1 MVDWAKKITKS
12 CSGDIQADEQIEA
25 GVFVQP
31 AGAMGRS
38 LGSQL
43 GGIGGLIAVTR
54 SQEKKRDAM
63 EIKTDEGIGLQLGS
77 GRRVIGMTSRRFLI
91 WGHSQ
96 LSGKPKGLETAIS
109 LDDVVSISHEK
120 GKIVTKMVFE
130 FADGSGAIM
139 DAANIG
145 KPEVFIEAYQRLAG

>member
-12 CSGDIQADEQIEA
+12 CAGDIAADEQIEA
-25 GVFVQP
+25 GTFVQP
-31 AGAMGRS
+31 AGAMGRQ

-43 GGIGGLIAVTR
+43 GGIAGLVAVTR
-54 SQEKKRDAM
+54 NQEKKRDAM
-63 EIKTDEGIGLQLGS
+63 EIKTDEGLGMQLGS
-77 GRRVIGMTSRRFLI
+77 GRRVIGLTSRRFLM

-96 LSGKPKGLETAIS
+96 LSGKPKGLEAEIP
-109 LDDVVSISHEK
+109 LDDLVSISHDK
-120 GKIVTKMVFE
+120 GKLVTKMVFE

-145 KPEVFIEAYQRLAG
+145 KPETFIEAYERLSR

>member
-1 MVDWAKKITKS
+1 MVDWAKKITKA

-31 AGAMGRS
+31 SGAMGKS

-43 GGIGGLIAVTR
+43 GGIAGLVAVSR

-63 EIKTDEGIGLQLGS
+63 DIKTDEGIGLVLGS
-77 GRRVIGMTSRRFLI
+77 GRRVVGLTSRRMLI

-96 LSGKPKGLETAIS
+96 LSGKPKGLEAALP
-109 LDDVVSISHEK
+109 LDDLLSISHEK
-120 GKIVTKMVFE
+120 GKLATKMVFE
-130 FADGSGAIM
+130 FSDGSGAVVE
-139 DAANIG
+139 AAKLGNPDG
-145 KPEVFIEAYQRLAG
+145 FIETYERLSR